1 MSLELCVLG
10 SAAGGAFPQWNC
22 GCDNC
27 RGVRSGSPRF
37 APRTEDSLALWD
49 GERCFLVNASPGVN
63 AQLARHSEFWP
74 KAPRGSPVEGVILTN
89 GDIDHTLGLFMLREW
104 QPLAVYATA
113 RVREGLEQNAML
125 RTLLRHEGQLVWRE
139 LPLDAPVVLSGPTG
153 VPTAIRVEAFAAPGK
168 PPLHLA
174 DRGAHPEDN
183 VGVVLRTTRDTRAV
197 YVSSTALLEPI
208 ASRLRGADVVLLD
221 GTFWSEDEPRRFG
234 APLGARAMGH
244 VPMGGPEGSLAALAG
259 LAARKVVYT
268 HVNNTNPVLDA
279 DSAERRAVVEAGA
292 SIAEDGLRIAL

>member
-10 SAAGGAFPQWNC
+10 SAAGGGFPQWNC

-27 RGVRSGSPRF
+27 RGVRAGDPRF
-37 APRTEDSLALWD
+37 ALRTEDSLALWE
-49 GERCFLVNASPGVN
+49 GERCFLVNASPGVH
-63 AQLARHSEFWP
+63 AQLLRYPEFWP
-74 KAPRGSPVEGVILTN
+74 KTSRGSPIEGVILTN

-139 LPLDAPVVLSGPTG
+139 LPLDAPVVLCGPTG
-153 VPTAIRVEAFAAPGK
+153 APTSIHVEAFAAPGK

-174 DRGAHPEDN
+174 HRAPHPEDN
-183 VGVVLRTTRDTRAV
+183 VGLALRSTGDRRAV
-197 YVSSTALLEPI
+197 YVSSTALLEPV
-208 ASRLRGADVVLLD
+208 ASRLRGADIVLLD
-221 GTFWSEDEPRRFG
+221 GTFWSEEEPRKFG

-244 VPMGGPEGSLAALAG
+244 VPIGGPEGSLAGLGA
-259 LAARKVVYT
+259 LAARNVVYT

-279 DSAERRAVVEAGA
+279 ASAERRAVVEAGA
-292 SIAEDGLRIAL
+292 SIAEDGLRFRL